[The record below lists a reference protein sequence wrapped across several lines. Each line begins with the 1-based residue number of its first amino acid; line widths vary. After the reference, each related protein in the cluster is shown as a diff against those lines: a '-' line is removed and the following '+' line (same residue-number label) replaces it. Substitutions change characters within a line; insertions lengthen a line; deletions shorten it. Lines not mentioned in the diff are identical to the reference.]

1 MAALNFPSSPSI
13 GSTYIAN
20 GKTWT
25 WDGTAWKSTTKI
37 QLDSQVSGTL
47 PTLNGGTGLSSVGD
61 GNSLLGVVGA
71 GTTLEYKTLTSGS
84 GITITYSSG
93 FINFDT
99 TGSAMISGSGTTGT
113 IALFQ
118 DDNTI
123 GDSLITQTGTMVQ
136 VAGSFKALTK
146 SFKIPHPIDPTNKIL
161 EHGSLEGPE
170 HGAYQRGTAS
180 GIGDVSIYLPD
191 YWPYLVE
198 ENYTVHLT
206 SRGNYNLFVKNQSA
220 DHFTVAKTGEI
231 DNTTISFDYF
241 IIGERKDT
249 KIEVVQIKN
258 KETKFTSKK

>member
-37 QLDSQVSGTL
+37 QLESQVSGTL

-123 GDSLITQTGTMVQ
+123 ADSLITQTGTMVQ

-146 SFKIPHPIDPTNKIL
+146 SFKIPHPIDPKNKIL

-180 GIGDVSIYLPD
+180 GIGDVDVILPD

-198 ENYTVHLT
+198 DNYTVHLT
-206 SRGNYNLFVKNQSA
+206 SRGNYNLFIKNQQA
-220 DHFTVAKTGEI
+220 DHFTVAKIGEI
-231 DNTTISFDYF
+231 DNSTISFDYF

-249 KIEVVQIKN
+249 KIEVVQIK
-258 KETKFTSKK
+258 K

>member
-13 GSTYIAN
+13 GSTHIAN

-37 QLDSQVSGTL
+37 QLESQVNGTL
-47 PTLNGGTGLSSVGD
+47 PTFNGGTGLSSVGS
-61 GNSLLGVVGA
+61 GNSLIGVVGA
-71 GTTLEYKTLTSGS
+71 GTTLEYKALTSGS

-93 FINFDT
+93 IINFDT
-99 TGSAMISGSGTTGT
+99 TGSSMVSGSGTTGT

-123 GDSLITQTGTMVQ
+123 GDSLITQSGTMVQ

-146 SFKIPHPIDPTNKIL
+146 SFKIPHPMDPKNKIL

-180 GIGDVSIYLPD
+180 GIGDVEVFLPD

-198 ENYTVHLT
+198 DNYSIHLT
-206 SRGNYNLFVKNQSA
+206 SRGNYNLFIKNQLA
-220 DHFTVAKTGEI
+220 GYFTVSKIGES
-231 DNTTISFDYF
+231 DNSIISFDYF
-241 IIGERKDT
+241 IVGERKDT
-249 KIEVVQIKN
+249 KIEVVQL
-258 KETKFTSKK
+258 KK

>member
-37 QLDSQVSGTL
+37 QLESQVSGTL

-118 DDNTI
+118 DDNTLA
-123 GDSLITQTGTMVQ
+123 DSLITQTGTMVQ

-146 SFKIPHPIDPTNKIL
+146 SFKIPHPIDPKNKIL

-180 GIGDVSIYLPD
+180 GIGDVDVILPD

-198 ENYTVHLT
+198 DNYTVHLT
-206 SRGNYNLFVKNQSA
+206 SRGNYNLFIKNQQA
-220 DHFTVAKTGEI
+220 DHFTVAKIGEI
-231 DNTTISFDYF
+231 DNSTISFDYF

-249 KIEVVQIKN
+249 KIEVVQIK
-258 KETKFTSKK
+258 K

>member
-13 GSTYIAN
+13 GSTHIAN

-37 QLDSQVSGTL
+37 QLDSQVAGIL
-47 PTLNGGTGLSSVGD
+47 PTQNGGTGLSSVGN

-71 GTTLEYKTLTSGS
+71 GTTLEYKALTSGS

-93 FINFDT
+93 IINFDT
-99 TGSAMISGSGTTGT
+99 TGSSMVSGSGTTGT

-123 GDSLITQTGTMVQ
+123 SDSLITQSGTMVQ

-146 SFKIPHPIDPTNKIL
+146 SFKIPHPIDPSNKIL

-170 HGAYQRGTAS
+170 HGAYQRGTSS
-180 GIGDVSIYLPD
+180 GIGDVSVVLPD
-191 YWPYLVE
+191 YWSYLVE
-198 ENYTVHLT
+198 NSYSVHLT
-206 SRGNYNLFVKNQSA
+206 SRGNYNLYIKDQESKY
-220 DHFTVAKTGEI
+220 FTVAKVGEI
-231 DNTTISFDYF
+231 DNTVISFDYLV
-241 IIGERKDT
+241 IGERKDT
-249 KIEVVQIKN
+249 KIEVIQY
-258 KETKFTSKK
+258 KK

>member
-37 QLDSQVSGTL
+37 QLDSQVTGTL
-47 PTLNGGTGLSSVGD
+47 PTTNGGTGLSSVGD

-71 GTTLEYKTLTSGS
+71 GTTLEYKTLTAGS

-93 FINFDT
+93 FINFNT
-99 TGSAMISGSGTTGT
+99 TGSSMVSGSGTTGT

-146 SFKIPHPIDPTNKIL
+146 SFKIPHPIDPKNKIL

-180 GIGDVSIYLPD
+180 GIGDVEVFLPD
-191 YWPYLVE
+191 YWSYLVE
-198 ENYTVHLT
+198 NNYTVHLT
-206 SRGNYNLFVKNQSA
+206 SRGNYNLYVKNQFS
-220 DHFTVAKTGEI
+220 DYFTVAKIGEV
-231 DNTTISFDYF
+231 DNTTIIFDYL

-249 KIEVVQIKN
+249 KIEVVQLRR
-258 KETKFTSKK
+258 

>member
-37 QLDSQVSGTL
+37 QLDSQVAGVL
-47 PTLNGGTGLSSVGD
+47 PTLNGGTGLSSVGN

-71 GTTLEYKTLTSGS
+71 GTTLEYKSLAAGS
-84 GITITYSSG
+84 GITITYSTGS
-93 FINFDT
+93 ITIDT
-99 TGSAMISGSGTTGT
+99 TGSSMISGTGTTGT

-123 GDSLITQTGTMVQ
+123 GDSLITQSGTMVQ
-136 VAGSFKALTK
+136 VAGSIKALTK
-146 SFKIPHPIDPTNKIL
+146 SFKIPHPIDPANKIL

-180 GIGDVSIYLPD
+180 GVGDVSVILPD
-191 YWPYLVE
+191 YWAHLVE
-198 ENYTVHLT
+198 NSYSIHLT
-206 SRGNYNLFVKNQSA
+206 SRGNYNLYIKEQQSEY
-220 DHFTVAKTGEI
+220 FTVTKVGEVDI
-231 DNTTISFDYF
+231 TTINFDYLV
-241 IIGERKDT
+241 IGERKDT
-249 KIEVVQIKN
+249 KIEVVQY
-258 KETKFTSKK
+258 KK

>member
-13 GSTYIAN
+13 GSTHIAN

-37 QLDSQVSGTL
+37 QLESQVNGTL
-47 PTLNGGTGLSSVGD
+47 PTLNGGTGLSSVGS
-61 GNSLLGVVGA
+61 GNSLIGVVGA

-93 FINFDT
+93 IINFDI
-99 TGSAMISGSGTTGT
+99 TGSSLVSGSGTTGT

-118 DDNTI
+118 DNNTI
-123 GDSLITQTGTMVQ
+123 SDSLITQSGTMVQ

-146 SFKIPHPIDPTNKIL
+146 SFKIPHPMDPKNKIL

-180 GIGDVSIYLPD
+180 GIGDVEVFLPD

-198 ENYTVHLT
+198 DNYSIHLT
-206 SRGNYNLFVKNQSA
+206 SRGNYNLFIKNQLA
-220 DHFTVAKTGEI
+220 GYFTVSKIGQN
-231 DNTTISFDYF
+231 DNSIISFDYF
-241 IIGERKDT
+241 IVGERKDT
-249 KIEVVQIKN
+249 KIEVVQLRK
-258 KETKFTSKK
+258 

>member
-37 QLDSQVSGTL
+37 QLESQVSGTL

-123 GDSLITQTGTMVQ
+123 ADSLITQTGTMVQ

-146 SFKIPHPIDPTNKIL
+146 SFKIPHPIDPKNKIL

-180 GIGDVSIYLPD
+180 GIGDVDVILPD
-191 YWPYLVE
+191 YWPFLVE
-198 ENYTVHLT
+198 NNYTVHLT
-206 SRGNYNLFVKNQSA
+206 SRGNYNLFIKSQQA
-220 DHFTVAKTGEI
+220 DYFTVAKIGEI
-231 DNTTISFDYF
+231 DNSTISFDYF

-249 KIEVVQIKN
+249 KIEVVQIK
-258 KETKFTSKK
+258 K

>member
-1 MAALNFPSSPSI
+1 MAALNFPSSPTI
-13 GSTYIAN
+13 GSTHIAN

-37 QLDSQVSGTL
+37 QLESQVNGTL
-47 PTLNGGTGLSSVGD
+47 PTFNGGTGLSSVGS
-61 GNSLLGVVGA
+61 GNSLLGIVGA

-93 FINFDT
+93 IINFDT
-99 TGSAMISGSGTTGT
+99 TGSSMVSGSGTTGT

-123 GDSLITQTGTMVQ
+123 GDSLITQSGTMVQ

-146 SFKIPHPIDPTNKIL
+146 SFKIPHPMDPKNKIL

-180 GIGDVSIYLPD
+180 GIGDVEVFLPD

-198 ENYTVHLT
+198 DNYSIHLT
-206 SRGNYNLFVKNQSA
+206 SRGNYNLFIKNQLA
-220 DHFTVAKTGEI
+220 GYFTVSKIGEK
-231 DNTTISFDYF
+231 DNSIISFDYF
-241 IIGERKDT
+241 IVGERKDT
-249 KIEVVQIKN
+249 KIEVVQL
-258 KETKFTSKK
+258 KK

>member
-13 GSTYIAN
+13 GSTHIAN

-37 QLDSQVSGTL
+37 QLESQVNGTL
-47 PTLNGGTGLSSVGD
+47 PTFNGGTGLSSVGS
-61 GNSLLGVVGA
+61 GNSLIGVVGA

-93 FINFDT
+93 IINFDT
-99 TGSAMISGSGTTGT
+99 TGSSMVSGSGSTGT

-123 GDSLITQTGTMVQ
+123 SDSLITQSGTMIQ

-146 SFKIPHPIDPTNKIL
+146 SFKIPHPMDPKNKIL

-180 GIGDVSIYLPD
+180 GIGDVEVFLPD

-198 ENYTVHLT
+198 DNYSIHLT
-206 SRGNYNLFVKNQSA
+206 SRGNYNLFIKNQLA
-220 DHFTVAKTGEI
+220 GYFTVSKIGEN
-231 DNTTISFDYF
+231 DNSIISFDYF
-241 IIGERKDT
+241 IVGERKDT
-249 KIEVVQIKN
+249 KIEVVQL
-258 KETKFTSKK
+258 KK

>member
-37 QLDSQVSGTL
+37 QLESQVSGTL
-47 PTLNGGTGLSSVGD
+47 PAINGGTGLSTVGD

-71 GTTLEYKTLTSGS
+71 GTTLEYKTLTAGS

-118 DDNTI
+118 DDNTLA
-123 GDSLITQTGTMVQ
+123 DSLITQTGTMVQ

-146 SFKIPHPIDPTNKIL
+146 SFKIPHPIDPKNKIL

-180 GIGDVSIYLPD
+180 GIGDVDVILPD

-198 ENYTVHLT
+198 DNYTVHLT
-206 SRGNYNLFVKNQSA
+206 SRGNYNLFIKNQQA
-220 DHFTVAKTGEI
+220 DHFTVAKIGEI
-231 DNTTISFDYF
+231 DNSTISFDYF

-249 KIEVVQIKN
+249 KIEVVQIK
-258 KETKFTSKK
+258 K

>member
-13 GSTYIAN
+13 GSTHIAN

-37 QLDSQVSGTL
+37 QLESQVNGTL
-47 PTLNGGTGLSSVGD
+47 PTFNGGTGLTSVGS
-61 GNSLLGVVGA
+61 GNSLIGVVGA

-93 FINFDT
+93 IINFNT
-99 TGSAMISGSGTTGT
+99 IGSSMVSGSGTTGT

-123 GDSLITQTGTMVQ
+123 SDSLITQSGTMVQ

-146 SFKIPHPIDPTNKIL
+146 SFKIPHPMDPKNKIL

-180 GIGDVSIYLPD
+180 GIGDVEVFLPE

-198 ENYTVHLT
+198 DNYSIHLT
-206 SRGNYNLFVKNQSA
+206 SRGNYNLFIKNQLA
-220 DHFTVAKTGEI
+220 GYFTVSKIGEN
-231 DNTTISFDYF
+231 DNLIISFDYF
-241 IIGERKDT
+241 IVGERKDT
-249 KIEVVQIKN
+249 KIEVVQL
-258 KETKFTSKK
+258 KK

>member
-37 QLDSQVSGTL
+37 QLESQVSGTL

-99 TGSAMISGSGTTGT
+99 TGSSMISGSGTTGT

-123 GDSLITQTGTMVQ
+123 SDSLITQTGTMVQ

-146 SFKIPHPIDPTNKIL
+146 SFKIPHPIDPKNKIL

-180 GIGDVSIYLPD
+180 GIGDVDVILPD

-198 ENYTVHLT
+198 DNYTVHLT
-206 SRGNYNLFVKNQSA
+206 SRGNYNLFIKNQQA
-220 DHFTVAKTGEI
+220 DHFTVAKIGEI
-231 DNTTISFDYF
+231 DNSTISFDYF
-241 IIGERKDT
+241 VVGERKDT
-249 KIEVVQIKN
+249 KIEVVQL
-258 KETKFTSKK
+258 KK

>member
-37 QLDSQVSGTL
+37 QLESQVSGTL

-123 GDSLITQTGTMVQ
+123 ADSLITQTGTMVQ

-146 SFKIPHPIDPTNKIL
+146 SFKIPHPIDPKNKIL

-180 GIGDVSIYLPD
+180 GIGDVDVILPD

-198 ENYTVHLT
+198 DNYTVHLT
-206 SRGNYNLFVKNQSA
+206 SRGNYNLFIKNQQA
-220 DHFTVAKTGEI
+220 DHFTVAKIGEI
-231 DNTTISFDYF
+231 DNSTISFDYF

-249 KIEVVQIKN
+249 KIEVVQLRR
-258 KETKFTSKK
+258 

>member
-37 QLDSQVSGTL
+37 QLESQVNGFL
-47 PTLNGGTGLSSVGD
+47 PTLNGGTGLSSVGS
-61 GNSLLGVVGA
+61 GNSLIGVVGA

-93 FINFDT
+93 IINFDT
-99 TGSAMISGSGTTGT
+99 TDSSMVSGSGTTGT

-123 GDSLITQTGTMVQ
+123 SDSLITQSGTMVQ

-146 SFKIPHPIDPTNKIL
+146 SFKIPHPMDPKNKIL

-180 GIGDVSIYLPD
+180 GIGDVEVFLPD

-198 ENYTVHLT
+198 DNYSIHLT
-206 SRGNYNLFVKNQSA
+206 SRGNYNLFIKNQLA
-220 DHFTVAKTGEI
+220 GYFTVSKIGQN
-231 DNTTISFDYF
+231 DNSIISFDYF
-241 IIGERKDT
+241 IVGERKDT
-249 KIEVVQIKN
+249 KIEVVQL
-258 KETKFTSKK
+258 KK

>member
-37 QLDSQVSGTL
+37 QLESQVSGTL

-99 TGSAMISGSGTTGT
+99 TGSSMISGSGTTGT

-123 GDSLITQTGTMVQ
+123 SDSLIIQTGTMVQ

-146 SFKIPHPIDPTNKIL
+146 SFKIPHPIDPKNKIL

-180 GIGDVSIYLPD
+180 GIGDVDVILPD

-198 ENYTVHLT
+198 DNYTVHLT
-206 SRGNYNLFVKNQSA
+206 SRGNYNLFIKNQQA
-220 DHFTVAKTGEI
+220 DHFTVAKIGEI
-231 DNTTISFDYF
+231 DNSTISFDYF

-249 KIEVVQIKN
+249 KIEVVQIK
-258 KETKFTSKK
+258 K

>member
-37 QLDSQVSGTL
+37 QLDSQVTGTL
-47 PTLNGGTGLSSVGD
+47 PTTNGGTGLSTVGD

-71 GTTLEYKTLTSGS
+71 GTTLEYKTLTAGS

-99 TGSAMISGSGTTGT
+99 TGSSMVSGSGTTGT

-146 SFKIPHPIDPTNKIL
+146 SFKIPHPIDPKNKIL

-180 GIGDVSIYLPD
+180 GIGDVEVFLPD
-191 YWPYLVE
+191 YWSYLVE
-198 ENYTVHLT
+198 NNYTVHLT
-206 SRGNYNLFVKNQSA
+206 SRGNYNLYIKNQFS
-220 DHFTVAKTGEI
+220 DYFTVAKIGEV
-231 DNTTISFDYF
+231 DNTTIIFDYL

-249 KIEVVQIKN
+249 KIEVVQLRR
-258 KETKFTSKK
+258 

>member
-37 QLDSQVSGTL
+37 QLDSQVAGVL
-47 PTLNGGTGLSSVGD
+47 PVPNGGTGLSASGN
-61 GNSLLGVVGA
+61 GNSLLGVVGT

-93 FINFDT
+93 IINFDT
-99 TGSAMISGSGTTGT
+99 TGSSMVSGSGTTGT

-123 GDSLITQTGTMVQ
+123 SDSLITQSGTMVQ

-146 SFKIPHPIDPTNKIL
+146 SFKIPHPIDPSNKIL

-170 HGAYQRGTAS
+170 HGAYQRGTSS
-180 GIGDVSIYLPD
+180 GIGDVSVVLPD
-191 YWPYLVE
+191 YWSYLVE
-198 ENYTVHLT
+198 KSYSVHLT
-206 SRGNYNLFVKNQSA
+206 SRGNYNLYIKDQESKY
-220 DHFTVAKTGEI
+220 FTVAKVGEI
-231 DNTTISFDYF
+231 DNTVISFDYLV
-241 IIGERKDT
+241 IGERKDT
-249 KIEVVQIKN
+249 KIEVIQY
-258 KETKFTSKK
+258 KK